1 MTLLNN
7 VRELESDVGN
17 LTSRIEDSETLLRAQ
32 HKKNKDDL
40 ERFENEVTE
49 VEGAADDVETL
60 YLTRLDAS
68 SKKRAVMTLTSSS

>member
-17 LTSRIEDSETLLRAQ
+17 LTTRIEDSETLLRDQ